1 MGRHWGDMW
10 EKDDKTTEMPWME
23 SVSEKLRQKITNIKE
38 FNITKETLEK
48 ETKTRKNLNALGI
61 DGIQIF
67 WWKRLRLATKEMN

>member
-1 MGRHWGDMW
+1 MW